1 MDLNDF
7 LEADQNMALQETI
20 CITNCLFMMRS
31 ELIKGDFMRARL
43 AAENVVRSFKSL
55 EEMQKRKKHQN
66 ELQAL
71 LEEMQRKGISVAIL
85 KRRGKI

>member
-55 EEMQKRKKHQN
+55 EEMQLRKKKRDEYIN
-66 ELQAL
+66 L
-71 LEEMQRKGISVAIL
+71 LRQVQEKGMAVVVI
-85 KRRGKI
+85 RGYTP